1 MIGEALERRKDA
13 AEEGG
18 KKHGPPSQ
26 PIGRHDGLNIEAVEA
41 VVARCC
47 QVPPG
52 AARCLPNRSLQVQD
66 GPLEGSSAD

>member
-1 MIGEALERRKDA
+1 MERRKDA
-13 AEEGG
+13 AEEGS

-41 VVARCC
+41 VEAVVARCC

-52 AARCLPNRSLQVQD
+52 ACLTDLCKSKT
-66 GPLEGSSAD
+66 GPWKDLVPIK